1 MNRSVASV
9 VEDVQPYRSSQKLAH
24 DNRYRLSILKRLP
37 SSQNCRRR
45 SIAPNQPPQR
55 VVLLLAFVIAYSFKF
70 TGLSV
75 HEWFGL
81 AFGLALLVHLTLH
94 WDWVLRTTRRI
105 LSASG
110 RRRVMWAVN
119 FLVLLD

>member
-1 MNRSVASV
+1 
-9 VEDVQPYRSSQKLAH
+9 
-24 DNRYRLSILKRLP
+24 
-37 SSQNCRRR
+37 
-45 SIAPNQPPQR
+45 